1 MKIASQLLL
10 PSLLLGAPLALAD
23 PAAAAPAQASA
34 SKPIDV
40 SFRGT
45 LRDAL
50 KQIAEQGG
58 LNVVAT
64 GNLDTAV
71 EVHLRGITAE
81 QALKTIAR
89 TYSLR
94 LRQDGSIYTL
104 RPMTDAERHA
114 AEEAEGLEA
123 ADEGTTTAPEPV
135 PAPPV
140 APSPPVAAVPPPL
153 PPSRVPPP
161 VPPEPPAEV
170 QSPREIRQRIRDEMR
185 KAQRRSRGDRSVVAR
200 GQPVE
205 IKEGE
210 TVDNAVAYGGNL
222 VVRGHVEEDAVVF
235 GGNLDIYG
243 SVAGDVRAFGGTVTL
258 HPGASVEGEASAIGG
273 QVIQEEGSFVEG
285 DIESMEGASLGSLV
299 LGEMKD
305 SLQKEF
311 KRSEDKEDSKEAEA
325 HDEDDSGS
333 AFPAFILKFAA
344 LFGLG
349 FLGQILFP
357 SRMKELAAEI
367 REQPVNSGLTGS
379 LGVVALIPISVI
391 LAITLVGIPVLVLM
405 WLVIP
410 LAAALG
416 LAAVASE
423 IGTRLPILR
432 GRKTQAAA
440 LALGLLVLLGVG
452 AIPVLGWLVLGVA
465 NLVAFGAVIRTRF
478 GSRTR
483 NMPEPFSPS
492 STHAPL

>member
-1 MKIASQLLL
+1 MKIASHLLL
-10 PSLLLGAPLALAD
+10 PSLLLGAPLALAAPD
-23 PAAAAPAQASA
+23 AAPAAQAPA

-40 SFRGT
+40 NFRGT

-71 EVHLRGITAE
+71 EVHLRGITAD

-94 LRQDGSIYTL
+94 LRQDNSIYTL
-104 RPMTDAERHA
+104 RPMTDAERRA
-114 AEEAEGLEA
+114 AEEAEELEEA
-123 ADEGTTTAPEPV
+123 TGDTAPLPV

-140 APSPPVAAVPPPL
+140 AAVSPPAL
-153 PPSRVPPP
+153 PEAPSEGP
-161 VPPEPPAEV
+161 
-170 QSPREIRQRIRDEMR
+170 SPREIRKRIRDEMR
-185 KAQRRSRGDRSVVAR
+185 KAQRRSRGDQDVVAR
-200 GQPVE
+200 GQSLEV
-205 IKEGE
+205 KEGE
-210 TVDNAVAYGGNL
+210 SVDNAVVYGGNM
-222 VVRGHVEEDAVVF
+222 VVRGHVEKDAVVF
-235 GGNLDIYG
+235 GGNLDVFG
-243 SVAGDVRAFGGTVTL
+243 SVDGDVHAFGGTVTL
-258 HPGASVEGEASAIGG
+258 HPGARVEGEASAIGG
-273 QVIQEEGSFVEG
+273 QVVQAEGAHVEG
-285 DIESMEGASLGSLV
+285 DIESMEGTSLGSMV
-299 LGEMKD
+299 LGEVKD

-311 KRSEDKEDSKEAEA
+311 KRSEEADSERSEATGED
-325 HDEDDSGS
+325 DDSGGG
-333 AFPAFILKFAA
+333 FPAFLLKFAA

-349 FLGQILFP
+349 FLGQLLFP
-357 SRMKELAAEI
+357 TRMKELAAEI
-367 REQPVNSGLTGS
+367 KAQPVNSGLTGL
-379 LGVVALIPISVI
+379 LGAVALIPISVI

-423 IGTRLPILR
+423 IGLRLPFLR
-432 GRKTQAAA
+432 GRKTQAAV

-452 AIPVLGWLVLGVA
+452 AIPVLGWLVMALAV
-465 NLVAFGAVIRTRF
+465 LVAFGAVIRTRF

-483 NMPEPFSPS
+483 SMPEPYSPH
-492 STHAPL
+492 STL